1 MDRKRFDKGM
11 RLRKAVLG
19 PAHVKRS
26 WDAAKGDELLQP
38 LQEMVTEIGWGAIW
52 GRPGL
57 ERKTRSMINL
67 AMLSALNRPHEL
79 EIHMRGAIRNG
90 VSKTEVR
97 EILIQV
103 AGYCGFPA
111 SIDGFRVAK
120 RVWDEHE
127 AAAKPKPAR
136 KSAGRSRKRK

>member
-1 MDRKRFDKGM
+1 MDKKRFNTGM

-26 WDAAKGDELLQP
+26 WDAAKGDELLEP

-90 VSKTEVR
+90 VTKAEVR

-127 AAAKPKPAR
+127 AASPKPAAKR
-136 KSAGRSRKRK
+136 RAPPRKRK

>member
-1 MDRKRFDKGM
+1 MDKKRFEQGM

-19 PAHVKRS
+19 PDHVKRS
-26 WDAAKGDELLQP
+26 WDAAKGDELLGP

-57 ERKTRSMINL
+57 ALKTRSMLNL
-67 AMLSALNRPHEL
+67 VMLSALNRPHEL

-90 VSKTEVR
+90 VTKAEVR

-127 AAAKPKPAR
+127 AAAPKTARKPAP
-136 KSAGRSRKRK
+136 RSRKRK